1 MFCSLQELLE
11 KFGPDP
17 TRYPAYY
24 LQNFHYQTD
33 GWLSADSAR
42 LYDFQVE
49 TLFLGSAD
57 TMRRQALPFISRWME
72 GRDASDTKVLDVASG
87 TGRFLTFVRDNWPE
101 LDCTAVELSPHY
113 LDAVRKSNE
122 RFDDRALYP
131 KSGPLKLV
139 EANCETMPFEVSFFL
154 SYFRVGNCIDG
165 VVLFNLYR
173 MVPSTR

>member
-1 MFCSLQELLE
+1 MLCVQELLE

-17 TRYPAYY
+17 ARYPAYY

-72 GRDASDTKVLDVASG
+72 GRDASETKVLDVASG

-122 RFDDRALYP
+122 RFDDRTLYP

-139 EANCETMPFEVSFFL
+139 EANCETMPFEVSFFV
-154 SYFRVGNCIDG
+154 SYFRTGNCNDV